1 MLDQAR
7 IIQDYPIG
15 NDLDSFRAFFRA
27 VCTDKGTPC
36 TSDAFGQLDLEDA
49 QSITLSLLAAL
60 LGLKAPLRLRSRGN
74 DKKNLLVSDLS
85 RLAEANNLGNFD
97 TNRIKPLLNAIL
109 SDHPGDAL
117 IWDRVYDAVPESTP
131 PPQPIAFSQPSKRDC
146 GRPIYKAGSP
156 KVLLAALADCIE
168 EHESLWLKAE
178 LLHRNISVG
187 NLMISK
193 DNGGFL
199 IDSDL
204 AINKERLAA
213 SGAKGKTGTR
223 VFMASGALLGEQH
236 SFMHDLESFFWVLF
250 WICIH
255 YDNHGNGRV
264 VEPFDGWNYLD
275 TENLGYAKMGRIS
288 NHRFTRTMEEDFT
301 PHYKELAQCVK
312 KLRKVVFPNGRNWKT
327 ENTKLYA
334 QMKGILRE
342 ASISV

>member
-1 MLDQAR
+1 MVGAHKELSGRLVHHLYLSKFVNDNKLAR
-7 IIQDYPIG
+7 
-15 NDLDSFRAFFRA
+15 
-27 VCTDKGTPC
+27 KGH
-36 TSDAFGQLDLEDA
+36 A

-117 IWDRVYDAVPESTP
+117 IWDRVYDA
-131 PPQPIAFSQPSKRDC
+131 
-146 GRPIYKAGSP
+146 
-156 KVLLAALADCIE
+156 VLLAALADCIE

-275 TENLGYAKMGRIS
+275 TENLGSNYAIYVS
-288 NHRFTRTMEEDFT
+288 NNA
-301 PHYKELAQCVK
+301 Y
-312 KLRKVVFPNGRNWKT
+312 NIKT
-327 ENTKLYA
+327 E
-334 QMKGILRE
+334 QE
-342 ASISV
+342 VSW